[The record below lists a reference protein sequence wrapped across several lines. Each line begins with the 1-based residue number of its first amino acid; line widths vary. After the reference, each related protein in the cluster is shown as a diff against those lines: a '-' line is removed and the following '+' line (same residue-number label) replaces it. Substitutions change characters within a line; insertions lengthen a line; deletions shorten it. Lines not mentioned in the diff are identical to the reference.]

1 MIEKTVESESNG
13 LAIVSFVLAL
23 VWVLFLLL
31 PFISVICWI
40 LALIFGIVALC
51 KKQKKWAWLTGCII
65 SWFFLILTTI
75 GAIFVVKH
83 SDELINPIIE
93 HSSWLQKNPDI
104 VSLMQ
109 DDDFNEKLE
118 NLLMDRLEWKYGEDL
133 DNVED
138 LDDAFSM
145 LWDVFEEMRNAAT
158 ELSNS
163 YLVDSSN

>member
-1 MIEKTVESESNG
+1 
-13 LAIVSFVLAL
+13 
-23 VWVLFLLL
+23 
-31 PFISVICWI
+31 
-40 LALIFGIVALC
+40 
-51 KKQKKWAWLTGCII
+51 
-65 SWFFLILTTI
+65 
-75 GAIFVVKH
+75 
-83 SDELINPIIE
+83 
-93 HSSWLQKNPDI
+93 
-104 VSLMQ
+104 MQ
-109 DDDFNEKLE
+109 DEDFNEKLE